1 MNLEVGDVG
10 VFSSERSG
18 QVLSGRGTQRK
29 HRARRGVN
37 QGQDS
42 CYSRGGNSKGDEGR
56 GVSEL
61 ENSVE
66 SLPSKHKE
74 TGSRRGPAGT
84 QP

>member
-1 MNLEVGDVG
+1 MWA
-10 VFSSERSG
+10 SSEQSG
-18 QVLSGRGTQRK
+18 QVPSGQGTQRK

-61 ENSVE
+61 ENSVV
-66 SLPSKHKE
+66 SPIK
-74 TGSRRGPAGT
+74 T
-84 QP
+84 QGDR